1 MAAASC
7 IAVTPERFW
16 AVIFGHP
23 APVEIEIGAGRGA
36 FLFAAA
42 AAMPAHNFFAI
53 EHSATR
59 ATALTRDSVQRAL
72 ANVRI
77 LHADAGCV
85 IEQLVPD
92 DSVAAYHIYFPDP
105 WWKRKHHRRRLF
117 TPSFVAALGRS
128 LAPGGRVYVATD
140 VEPYFQ
146 EIVGLLRERL
156 HPDEAPRPHAVVT
169 RFEQK
174 ALARGAAT
182 HAAVFRKAKM

>member
-1 MAAASC
+1 MK
-7 IAVTPERFW
+7 PDQFW
-16 AVIFGHP
+16 TVIFGCS

-42 AAMPAHNFFAI
+42 TAVPAHNFLAI

-59 ATALTRDSVQRAL
+59 AARLTRDSGQRAL
-72 ANVRI
+72 VNVRV

-85 IEQLVPD
+85 VEQLVPD
-92 DSVAAYHIYFPDP
+92 NSVAAYHIYFPDP
-105 WWKRKHHRRRLF
+105 WWKRKHYKRRLF

-140 VEPYFQ
+140 VERYFQ
-146 EIVGLLRERL
+146 EIVGLLGERL
-156 HPDEAPRPHAVVT
+156 QPDEAPRPHAIVT

-174 ALARGAAT
+174 ALVRGATT
-182 HAAVFRKAKM
+182 HAAVFRKAMA

>member
-1 MAAASC
+1 VAASC
-7 IAVTPERFW
+7 IVVTPEQFW
-16 AVIFGHP
+16 TVIFGRP

-42 AAMPAHNFFAI
+42 AAVPAHNFFAI

-59 ATALTRDSVQRAL
+59 AAALMRDSAQRAL
-72 ANVRI
+72 ANVRV
-77 LHADAGCV
+77 LHADADCV
-85 IEQLVPD
+85 IDQLVPD

-117 TPSFVAALGRS
+117 TLSFVTALWRS

-146 EIVGLLRERL
+146 DIVGLLGERL
-156 HPDEAPRPHAVVT
+156 QPDETPRPHAIVT

-182 HAAVFRKAKM
+182 HTAVFRKVMA